1 MKQLNIGL
9 VGATGAVGLEIL
21 KLLKKR
27 NFPVKNLKCF
37 ASSRSA
43 NTLLPFGEH
52 TIVVE
57 ELSDSFASSLD
68 LIFFCAG
75 SLTSKK
81 YVPLATKAG
90 AIAID
95 NSSAFRLD
103 EDTPLVIPE
112 VNPEAL
118 KNHKNLITNPN
129 CATILMLM
137 ALSPLHRLAKLKRV
151 VISTYQAASGA
162 GLRAMKDLELE
173 TLSQLQGTSYERTV
187 IPHPYAFN
195 LFLHNSPLQE
205 NGYVEEEIKLL
216 QETRK
221 ILEDASIRIAATCVR
236 VPVLRSHAESIN
248 AEFHNP
254 ISPEEA
260 YQILQN
266 APGVEF
272 LEDYSKN
279 RFPMPID
286 ATGKDSVFCGR
297 IRKDLSQ
304 ENTLD
309 LWVVGDQ
316 LLKGAALNAVQ
327 IAELLYKKQSIPIDR
342 EW

>member
-1 MKQLNIGL
+1 MTQLNIGI

-27 NFPVKNLKCF
+27 NFPVKNLRCF
-37 ASSRSA
+37 ASSRSL
-43 NTLLPFGEH
+43 NTLLPFGEDN
-52 TIVVE
+52 IVVE
-57 ELSDSFASSLD
+57 ELSDSFATSLD

-75 SLTSKK
+75 SITSKK
-81 YVPLATKAG
+81 YVPIAREAG
-90 AIAID
+90 AIVID

-103 EDTPLVIPE
+103 HEVPLVIPE

-118 KNHKNLITNPN
+118 QHHKLLIANPN

-151 VISTYQAASGA
+151 VVSTYQAASGA
-162 GLRAMKDLELE
+162 GLRAMEDLRLE
-173 TLSQLQGTSYERTV
+173 TLAHLQGTSYERTV

-195 LFLHNSPLQE
+195 LFLHNSPLHE

-216 QETRK
+216 KETRK
-221 ILEDASIRIAATCVR
+221 ILQDSSIQIAATCVR

-248 AEFHNP
+248 AEFHHP
-254 ISPEEA
+254 ISKEEA
-260 YQILQN
+260 YLALQN
-266 APGVEF
+266 APGIEF

-327 IAELLYKKQSIPIDR
+327 IAELLYKKQST
-342 EW
+342 

>member
-1 MKQLNIGL
+1 MKQFNIGI

-27 NFPVKNLKCF
+27 CFPVKTLRCF
-37 ASSRSA
+37 ASSRSV
-43 NTLLPFGEH
+43 NTPLPFGED
-52 TIVVE
+52 TIIVE
-57 ELSDSFASSLD
+57 ELSDSFALSLD

-75 SLTSKK
+75 SSISKK
-81 YVPLATKAG
+81 YIPLALKAG
-90 AIAID
+90 ALIID

-103 EDTPLVIPE
+103 QDVPLVIPE
-112 VNPEAL
+112 VNPESL
-118 KNHKNLITNPN
+118 QNHNRLIANPN

-137 ALSPLHRLAKLKRV
+137 ALAPLHRLAKIKRV

-162 GLRAMKDLELE
+162 GLRAMEDLKLE
-173 TLSQLQGTSYERTV
+173 TLAHLQGTSYERTV
-187 IPHPYAFN
+187 VPHPYAFN
-195 LFLHNSPLQE
+195 LFLHNSPLHE

-221 ILEDASIRIAATCVR
+221 ILKDPSIQIAATCVR

-248 AEFHNP
+248 AEFHHP
-254 ISPEEA
+254 ISAEEA
-260 YQILQN
+260 YLILQK
-266 APGVEF
+266 APGIEF

-286 ATGKDSVFCGR
+286 ATGKDSIFCGR

-316 LLKGAALNAVQ
+316 LLKGAALNAIQ
-327 IAELLYKKQSIPIDR
+327 IAEELYTKNS
-342 EW
+342 